1 MKAIP
6 TLSGNKKL
14 ITKNRG
20 VTPCAGWSY
29 PTRNQSLGPSYL
41 LINIYT
47 DNMNKPITSRVRQA
61 TSGSKGV
68 QEPLLNVGAAGV
80 RGGAA
85 TKKQASPLKSMSA
98 GDIIS
103 KEARDGREAE
113 AEYAKKQANKTG
125 GNSALIDN
133 ASKVAGTS
141 TISRATDINAAAS
154 SAESGKS
161 SFTGSTTVGG
171 AIQRNIAAR
180 IDKAGELGRAR
191 RDARRAGKATTGV
204 DASASTPS
212 SSQTTT
218 TSPSAQDIRKE
229 GRAARAE
236 VRQDKLTKNQAARG
250 EAKDTRVAARKAGKD
265 LKNADRIFGKNNV
278 EVTADKGPSNRA
290 IKKSARKE
298 SNASEKADR
307 QEIRGVEKAARQETR
322 LRNRGQVGK
331 DGEVISNKE
340 MRSKGREFNK
350 LERAENKTER
360 QAARD
365 QKSLSKSTD
374 KVIKKAANKKSEKI
388 TDDFSKAEDK
398 ALLTQAR
405 DEKFLNKKQLTRAKN
420 KEARVE
426 RREDR
431 QEGRENKKALR
442 QTSKANVS
450 ANGTPERS
458 ENKSRVSAAKM
469 RMDSNVGI
477 KSKSP
482 MKKGYFN
489 KK

>member
-1 MKAIP
+1 
-6 TLSGNKKL
+6 
-14 ITKNRG
+14 
-20 VTPCAGWSY
+20 
-29 PTRNQSLGPSYL
+29 
-41 LINIYT
+41 
-47 DNMNKPITSRVRQA
+47 MNKPITSRVRQA

-85 TKKQASPLKSMSA
+85 TKKQPSPLKFGGGFGRISEEAKTTATVPAAPSA
-98 GDIIS
+98 GSIVTSGKPAVGEATS
-103 KEARDGREAE
+103 KKPGLIAKGRAS
-113 AEYAKKQANKTG
+113 G
-125 GNSALIDN
+125 GNSSLISG
-133 ASKVAGTS
+133 ASKVSGTSS

-154 SAESGKS
+154 SAGSEKSG
-161 SFTGSTTVGG
+161 FTGSTTVGG

-290 IKKSARKE
+290 IKRSARKE

-340 MRSKGREFNK
+340 MRSKGGEFNK

-374 KVIKKAANKKSEKI
+374 KVIKRAANKKSEKI